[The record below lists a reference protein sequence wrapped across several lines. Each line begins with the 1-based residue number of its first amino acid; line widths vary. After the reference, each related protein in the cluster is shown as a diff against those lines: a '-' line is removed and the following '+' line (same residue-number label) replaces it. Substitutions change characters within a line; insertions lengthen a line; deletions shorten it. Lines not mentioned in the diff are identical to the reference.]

1 MVHVV
6 WSLFLFALL
15 PSPALQGQAPSP
27 VVPAVPTAH
36 QDAAN
41 KRAKVP
47 AKNLAQAGALFRK
60 ACASCHF
67 VPSDRDQTDVAWLG
81 QVRETS

>member
-6 WSLFLFALL
+6 WSLSLFALL
-15 PSPALQGQAPSP
+15 PSLALQAQAPSP
-27 VVPAVPTAH
+27 VAPPIPAAQ

-41 KRAKVP
+41 QRAKVP
-47 AKNLAQAGALFRK
+47 AKDLVTAGALFRK

-67 VPSDRDQTDVAWLG
+67 IPSDRDQTDVAWLG